1 MLEVKNLSFSY
12 KIGNREV
19 EVLKNLNFNVSSG
32 EFVGIQGPS
41 GSGKSTLFYILG
53 FLLKASSGQL
63 RFNGLDITKMSGDEL
78 TVLRN
83 QKIGFVFQQF
93 HLLSRT
99 SVLDNILLPTLYPSE
114 LAVKDSKSHYKK
126 SKDKAKGLL
135 KTLGIPKH
143 STHFPNQLSGGQQQR
158 VAIARALI
166 HDVDW
171 ILADEPTGNLDSE
184 SARQT
189 LELLKE
195 LNQQGK
201 TVILITHD
209 REVSKYCSK
218 VYLMKDG
225 AFVEGQSNAVN
236 SKSKSS
242 VVNSLRSDDAMKS
255 LRHSPRLP
263 AISIATLG
271 RIIKSVFPLA
281 LDNLLRNK
289 AKSFLTQLGVIIGV
303 AAVLITITLGQ
314 YAKRKILESYEI
326 LGVNKLMLRGHP
338 NWYRKATDAAGVSF
352 HGFDPERDLGA
363 IQRIFPEITLL
374 SPILLGWKNTVTSG
388 GKSLENDVSV
398 YGITPEYFAITHRSL
413 LSGHM
418 ISPSHLENRSAVC
431 LIGTEVV
438 QRLFERTS
446 PLGQIVTVT
455 DRGSTSY
462 PCQVIGILKPV
473 VSNKEG
479 LFPNKQLYLPYTYF
493 QVAAAQGMNARVHD
507 AALQLDSSADVE
519 LTGKKIKAYFNQ
531 KYEKTGVFYV
541 DQDSTLV
548 AQMKRFL
555 NIFTMLIGAVAC
567 LCLVVGG
574 IGVNNM
580 MLVSVTE
587 RIKEFGIRKALGA
600 TQLSIRIQVLVES
613 LILCFAAGVMGVF
626 LGWGGYETLIYAAS
640 RFIPS
645 LHFEW
650 IFDPVA
656 MFLSFIS
663 ILVVGIASGL
673 VPAQKAEKLQIIEA
687 LRSE

>member
-1 MLEVKNLSFSY
+1 MLEVKDLSFSY
-12 KIGNREV
+12 KIGSREV
-19 EVLKNLNFNVSSG
+19 EVLRKLNLKVSPG
-32 EFVGIQGPS
+32 EFVAIQGPS

-53 FLLKASSGQL
+53 FLLKATSGEI
-63 RFNGLDITKMSGDEL
+63 RFNGLNITQMTGDEL

-99 SVLDNILLPTLYPSE
+99 SVMDNILLPTMYPSE
-114 LAVKDSKSHYKK
+114 LAIPDPKYSI
-126 SKDKAKGLL
+126 KGESLL
-135 KTLGIPKH
+135 KTLGIFKFA
-143 STHFPNQLSGGQQQR
+143 SHFPNQLSGGQQQR
-158 VAIARALI
+158 AAIARALI
-166 HDVDW
+166 RDVDW
-171 ILADEPTGNLDSE
+171 ILADEPTGNLDSA

-209 REVSKYCSK
+209 PEVSKYCSK

-225 AFVEGQSNAVN
+225 AFVQEPSTSIKNGVEVASQSIP
-236 SKSKSS
+236 K
-242 VVNSLRSDDAMKS
+242 
-255 LRHSPRLP
+255 LP
-263 AISIATLG
+263 AVSIRSLV
-271 RIIKSVFPLA
+271 RILRSVFPLA
-281 LDNLLRNK
+281 LNNLLRNK

-303 AAVLITITLGQ
+303 AAVLITTTLGQ
-314 YAKRKILESYEI
+314 YAKGKILETYEV
-326 LGVNKLMLRGHP
+326 LGVNKLMLRGYP
-338 NWYRKATDAAGVSF
+338 NWFRKATDSAGVSF
-352 HGFDPERDLGA
+352 RGFDPEKDLGA
-363 IQRIFPEITLL
+363 IQRIFPEIKFL
-374 SPILLGWKNTVTSG
+374 SPILLGWKNTVIAG
-388 GKSLENDVSV
+388 GKSLENEVST
-398 YGITPEYFAITHRSL
+398 YGVTPEYFAITHRTL
-413 LSGHM
+413 LSGHL
-418 ISPSHLENRSAVC
+418 ISHSHLENRNAVC
-431 LIGTEVV
+431 LIGTEIV

-446 PLGQIVTVT
+446 PFGQIITVT

-462 PCQVIGILKPV
+462 PCQVIGVLKPV

-479 LFPNKQLYLPYTYF
+479 VSPNKQLYVPYTYY
-493 QVAAAQGMNARVHD
+493 QVAAALGMNARIHD
-507 AALQLDSSADVE
+507 AAIQLDNHADVE
-519 LTGKKIKAYFNQ
+519 ITGKKIKAYFNQ
-531 KYEKTGVFYV
+531 KYLKTGVFQV
-541 DQDSTLV
+541 DQDSALV

-555 NIFTMLIGAVAC
+555 NIFAMLIGAVAC
-567 LCLVVGG
+567 LSLVVGG

-613 LILCFAAGVMGVF
+613 LVLCFAAGVMGVL

-640 RFIPS
+640 KVIPS

-650 IFDPVA
+650 IVDPIA

-663 ILVVGIASGL
+663 ILVVGVASGL

>member
-1 MLEVKNLSFSY
+1 MLEVKDLSFAY
-12 KIGNREV
+12 KIGNRHV
-19 EVLKNLNFNVSSG
+19 EVLKKLNFNVSPG

-53 FLLKASSGQL
+53 FLLKATSG
-63 RFNGLDITKMSGDEL
+63 RIKFNGLDITRMSSDEL

-83 QKIGFVFQQF
+83 HKIGFVFQQF

-99 SVLDNILLPTLYPSE
+99 TVLDNILLPTCYPSE
-114 LAVKDSKSHYKK
+114 LASINSKKN
-126 SKDKAKGLL
+126 SKFKAKARALL
-135 KTLGIPKH
+135 ETLGIPKH
-143 STHFPNQLSGGQQQR
+143 VSHFPNQLSGGQQQR

-189 LELLKE
+189 LELLKQ

-201 TVILITHD
+201 TIILITHD
-209 REVSKYCSK
+209 AEVSKYCSK

-225 AFVEGQSNAVN
+225 AFVQTPDVVAAGAE
-236 SKSKSS
+236 SS
-242 VVNSLRSDDAMKS
+242 EASAKLLKRSIE
-255 LRHSPRLP
+255 LP
-263 AISIATLG
+263 LFSITTLI
-271 RIIKSVFPLA
+271 RIVKSVFPLA

-303 AAVLITITLGQ
+303 AAVLITVTLGQ
-314 YAKRKILESYEI
+314 YAKRKILETYEV
-326 LGVNKLMLRGHP
+326 LGVNKLMLRGYP
-338 NWYRKATDAAGVSF
+338 NWFRKATDSGGIPF
-352 HGFDPERDLGA
+352 RGFDPVQDLRA
-363 IQRIFPEITLL
+363 IQRIFPEISLL
-374 SPILLGWKNTVTSG
+374 SPILLGWKNTVTAG
-388 GKSLENDVSV
+388 GKSMENEVST
-398 YGITPEYFAITHRSL
+398 YGISPEYFAITHRAL
-413 LSGHM
+413 LKGHL
-418 ISPSHLENRSAVC
+418 ISPAHLENRNAVC
-431 LIGTEVV
+431 LIGTEIV
-438 QRLFERTS
+438 QRLFERVS
-446 PLGQIVTVT
+446 PLGQIITVT

-462 PCQVIGILKPV
+462 PCQVIGVLKPV

-479 LFPNKQLYLPYTYF
+479 FFPNKQVFVPFTYY
-493 QVAAAQGMNARVHD
+493 QIVASQGLNAQVHD
-507 AALQLDSSADVE
+507 AAIQIDPRADVE

-531 KYEKTGVFYV
+531 KYSKSGVIYV
-541 DQDSTLV
+541 DQDSALV
-548 AQMKRFL
+548 SQMKRFL
-555 NIFTMLIGAVAC
+555 NIFAMLIGAVAC
-567 LCLVVGG
+567 LSLVVGG

-613 LILCFAAGVMGVF
+613 LVLCLAAGMMGLL
-626 LGWGGYETLIYAAS
+626 LGWSGYEVLIYTAS
-640 RFIPS
+640 KFIPS

-650 IFDPVA
+650 IFDPIA